1 MKTLLNLLP
10 EEKKEYIEKHL
21 HFRFL
26 LWQLFLLFVLEV
38 FCLSIFIS
46 IYLILDFQHK
56 SLEAIGENSA
66 ITPQTEVRK
75 LNEYER
81 KFQETNGLVEVVEK
95 MERSHLYFSRVFTLL
110 DTVIPDGILVEHL
123 ETREYTVS
131 LSGKAAKR
139 EDLLLF
145 DKKLKD
151 ATECIANVNIPVSN
165 LFSQRDIDF
174 QVDFSLLPECLK
186 SSESAAISKEKES
199 L

>member
-56 SLEAIGENSA
+56 SLQAIGESSA

-75 LNEYER
+75 LNEYEK
-81 KFQETNGLVEVVEK
+81 KFQETNSLVEVVGK

-110 DTVIPDGILVEHL
+110 DGLLPDGILIERL

-165 LFSQRDIDF
+165 LFSQKDIDF
-174 QVDFSLLPECLK
+174 QIDFSVVPECLRSAEN
-186 SSESAAISKEKES
+186 SSDSKE
-199 L
+199 